1 MSDRSRIDAEFD
13 GVRLSPDGSRLVLL
27 LRDPAGAKVSLSLPL
42 TCLNAVLTAAPQP
55 AEPLGAVHSVASW
68 NMTPAE
74 NRQDM
79 ILTFCTPEGLVTS
92 FTIKSWQAQG
102 MATVATYSTTREN
115 MSRSIH

>member
-55 AEPLGAVHSVASW
+55 AEPAGTVHSVASW

-74 NRQDM
+74 NGHDM
-79 ILTFCTPEGLVTS
+79 VLTFCTPEGIVSS
-92 FTIKSWQAQG
+92 FTIKSWQAEG
-102 MATVATYSTTREN
+102 MATVANYGMPRDRP
-115 MSRSIH
+115 SRSVH

>member
-1 MSDRSRIDAEFD
+1 MTDRSRIDAELD

-27 LRDPAGAKVSLSLPL
+27 LRDAAGEKVSLFLPL
-42 TCLNAVLTAAPQP
+42 SCLNAVLTAAPQP
-55 AEPLGAVHSVASW
+55 AEPVGGVHSVASW

-92 FTIKSWQAQG
+92 FTIKSWQVQG
-102 MATVATYSTTREN
+102 MAAVATYGTTREN
-115 MSRSIH
+115 VSRSVH